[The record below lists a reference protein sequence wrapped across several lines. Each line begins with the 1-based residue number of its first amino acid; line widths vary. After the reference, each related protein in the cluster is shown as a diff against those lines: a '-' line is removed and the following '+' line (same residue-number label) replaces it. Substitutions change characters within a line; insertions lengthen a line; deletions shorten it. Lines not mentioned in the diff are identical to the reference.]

1 MCQFCIYFF
10 GFFAFFAF
18 FGFVCIRCS
27 SSGDDSGDEKE
38 ASILDQVIMLPAGKR
53 GVSSSVASGGSVGKK
68 AIRHGSQQ
76 HDLKVQQ
83 AAIIAQILSLTPEEV
98 ASLPSPQLK
107 QYWALRAAH
116 TPPLTP
122 YVSGKWEYCPRV
134 RFRLPGDTGRS
145 AQCMDINNM

>member
-1 MCQFCIYFF
+1 
-10 GFFAFFAF
+10 
-18 FGFVCIRCS
+18 
-27 SSGDDSGDEKE
+27 
-38 ASILDQVIMLPAGKR
+38 MLPAGKR

-116 TPPLTP
+116 TLPLTP
-122 YVSGKWEYCPRV
+122 YASGKWEYCPRV
-134 RFRLPGDTGRS
+134 HFRLPGDTGRS
-145 AQCMDINNM
+145 AQRMDINNM